1 MARYVIP
8 RGVPH
13 PEWFGMLPTPIP
25 VPAADVRRA
34 PVGPPPERLP
44 GQIAPLRPEVRRA
57 VIPPPRPPVPEARR
71 AVARLGQWEAL
82 IPVAAGLVQ
91 GLMDGGGGSGGAGGG
106 VTQLTTQTV
115 TLTPIQTQAVN
126 VQTADGS
133 ISSPP
138 MVAPVPIPRISSAP
152 GGPTYVAPGGV
163 PQPIPGVVTEAP
175 PVTEAGIAG
184 LPWWVLLLGG
194 GVALWFLMR

>member
-1 MARYVIP
+1 MARYRIP

-13 PEWFGMLPTPIP
+13 PEWFGLAPTPIP

-44 GQIAPLRPEVRRA
+44 GRIAP
-57 VIPPPRPPVPEARR
+57 
-71 AVARLGQWEAL
+71 LGQWEAL

-106 VTQLTTQTV
+106 AGGVTQLTTQTV

-126 VQTADGS
+126 VQTADGP
-133 ISSPP
+133 ISAPP
-138 MVAPVPIPRISSAP
+138 MVAPVAVPRVASAP

-163 PQPIPGVVTEAP
+163 PQPIPGIVTEAP
-175 PVTEAGIAG
+175 SVTEAGIAG

-194 GVALWFLMR
+194 GVALWFLTR